1 MPGGNEAMT
10 TATPLPLSAGGLRVA
25 VALLLFLAGTAAQ
38 AMDGDTFRP
47 EAAYTIGSDS
57 NLFRS
62 NSSLATP
69 VEKVTYQTMGI
80 GFALDWKQGR
90 QRVTAEAQAKRNQY
104 NSRYSSLLNNTGHNA
119 QLDWQWTL
127 GKHWDGHLGG
137 SLDQSLGSYA
147 DKQSPTV
154 SSNIVNSNRLNFET
168 NYHFH
173 PRWQATLRSESTSIR
188 HSADGDRGSNVRG
201 QSKTLGVYYLG
212 RTLERLGVEYRLGD
226 THYPDRNPLADN
238 MADSNKGKGVA
249 TSYQE
254 HRFGLVAR
262 WVADGKVQLN
272 GRVGQ
277 VSVNN
282 TIPVAGNGG
291 TDYSAAEYRLD
302 GNWALSGKS
311 ALGGAL
317 YREIWNS
324 TYDTANHAVN
334 DGASLNYT
342 WQFQP
347 KTSLQ
352 GALARK
358 SVGYDPTL
366 RVDKVSTQTLAVAY
380 LPWTGG
386 ELSAGL
392 QHETRASSLQI
403 YNYGNDTLF
412 FNANLKF

>member
-1 MPGGNEAMT
+1 M
-10 TATPLPLSAGGLRVA
+10 TATTLPPLSVRGLRVA
-25 VALLLFLAGTAAQ
+25 IALLLFLGGGTAQ
-38 AMDGDTFRP
+38 ATDGDTFRP

-62 NSSLATP
+62 DSALSTP
-69 VEKVTYQTMGI
+69 VESVTYQRLGI

-90 QRVTAEAQAKRNQY
+90 QRVTAEVQANRTQY

-127 GKHWDGHLGG
+127 GNHWDGHLGG

-147 DKQSPTV
+147 DVQTANLV
-154 SSNIVNSNRLNFET
+154 SNIVTSNKLNFEA

-173 PRWQATLRSESTSIR
+173 PRWQATLRSDATSSSY
-188 HSADGDRGSNVRG
+188 SASALNSSNVTG
-201 QSKTLGVYYLG
+201 QSKKLGVYYLG
-212 RTLERLGVEYRLGD
+212 RTLERVGVEYRQSD
-226 THYPDRNPLADN
+226 TRYPDRIPKPGL
-238 MADSNKGKGVA
+238 A

-254 HRFGLVAR
+254 HSFDLVAR

-272 GRVGQ
+272 GRIGQ
-277 VSVNN
+277 VSGKN
-282 TIPVAGNGG
+282 TIPVAGSGG

-324 TYDTANHAVN
+324 TYEAANHAVN

-352 GALARK
+352 GGLARK
-358 SVGYDPTL
+358 SVGYDPSP
-366 RVDKVSTQTLAVAY
+366 RVDKTSTQTLAVAY

-392 QHETRASSLQI
+392 QHETRASTLQN
-403 YNYGNDTLF
+403 YNYGDDTLF